1 MADTDSHCLVI
12 NTGVNQVILS
22 DAKLL
27 TRFKACQGDV
37 KGVGGSPTATKELAP
52 IPLFYN
58 PILNCYSYHFG
69 CGVCSCLTLQFGS
82 SSATGWSDEEGW
94 LQSGSL

>member
-12 NTGVNQVILS
+12 NTGVNQVIIS
-22 DAKLL
+22 DAKVL

-58 PILNCYSYHFG
+58 PILNCYHFG